1 MALTIPDTEAT
12 LDVEQVF
19 FDDVYEIRERKRQ
32 ARGESYAAAADT
44 KARARMKKN
53 ADDDET
59 LGKPSDP
66 AAFLRIDTQDG
77 DCLYVGNAPVNH
89 DGELYVVSWKA
100 PLALDLRGATID
112 DARGVARLRSYTCR
126 PTNVIDSFG
135 DQVLA
140 ELAERVAE
148 LEDSEVAVARAD
160 EMLQHVLGSS
170 REPEMRQIVETI
182 QAAQAALIGSDPDR
196 LLVIQGGP
204 GTGKTAVALH
214 RLSVIL
220 FQKRALTPDDVLVV
234 GPNATFTR
242 YIGRVMPE
250 LGDDKVR
257 VTDLVQMLGEMRPSR
272 KDTADAARL
281 KGETRMVGFV
291 SRALRD
297 RVRAPEKGATFAV
310 SGVGPVTI
318 GPAEL
323 SQAIDHA
330 FDGSFAGGRSRF
342 REGLKNVVIARAREA
357 ASAAGLSV
365 RGDLAMRIDGSEIDS
380 TVSRIWPTTSPR
392 AFLSSLYGSYPRL
405 IAAAGS
411 DLSAEEVALLQRSAG
426 TRIADQQ
433 WSRED
438 LVVLDE
444 IAAQM
449 GDASHARY
457 AHIVIDEAQDLSP
470 MQVRAVA
477 RRSRD
482 GAMTMV
488 GDIAQST
495 GHWARD
501 DWSEILD
508 LVDSRL
514 PKDVE
519 HLDIGYRVPRSVMDL
534 AARLLPYTAPG
545 LPVPK
550 VVRDVEPGP
559 RFFEVDDLDDV
570 AMRVADIVQEHS
582 SRGRFVGVI
591 CPDRVREDVEA
602 TMRRRGISWQDADEG
617 GLSSSINLVSPV
629 ASKGLEFDSV
639 VVVDPQGIVD
649 AGPQGLRMLFVALTR
664 TTAHLDL
671 VYPTGRIP
679 AELGISSI
687 DETLAVLAATSDG
700 AEHVAEEP
708 AEAASPVEL
717 EDMHVIGAPASDEAA
732 RLSVDSNAPGPAPA
746 SVASLTTR
754 QQRIVEDEA
763 QDIVSML
770 GELLAPVLVAAVIE
784 HAAVLLGAGGG
795 ADRALSERQ
804 VVVVERE
811 AAEIVERLEGTV
823 APSLYTAVLRRATEL
838 LR

>member
-1 MALTIPDTEAT
+1 MALTIPETEAT
-12 LDVEQVF
+12 LEVEQVF

-32 ARGESYAAAADT
+32 ARSESYAAAADT
-44 KARARMKKN
+44 KARARMKQN

-77 DCLYVGNAPVNH
+77 ECLYVGNAPVNH

-100 PLALDLRGATID
+100 PLALNLRGATVD
-112 DARGVARLRSYTCR
+112 DSRGVARLRSFTCR

-140 ELAERVAE
+140 QLAERIAE
-148 LEDSEVAVARAD
+148 LEDSDVAVARAD
-160 EMLQHVLGSS
+160 EMLQQVLGSA

-234 GPNATFTR
+234 GPNATFAR

-257 VTDLVQMLGEMRPSR
+257 VTDLVQMLGETRPSR
-272 KDTADAARL
+272 KDSPDAARL

-291 SRALRD
+291 ARGLRD
-297 RVRAPEKGATFAV
+297 RVRPPEGGATFSV
-310 SGVGPVTI
+310 SGIAPVTI
-318 GPAEL
+318 EPADL

-330 FDGSFAGGRSRF
+330 FDGSFSDGRARF
-342 REGLKNVVIARAREA
+342 REGLKNLVVARAREA
-357 ASAAGLSV
+357 AAAAGYTV
-365 RGDLAMRIDGSEIDS
+365 RGDIAMRIDGSEIES
-380 TVSRIWPTTSPR
+380 AVSRIWPTMSPK
-392 AFLSSLYGSYPRL
+392 AFVSSLYGSYPRL

-411 DLSAEEVALLQRSAG
+411 DLSAEEVALLQRSTG
-426 TRIADQQ
+426 TRITDQQ

-444 IAAQM
+444 VAAQM
-449 GDASHARY
+449 GDTGNARY
-457 AHIVIDEAQDLSP
+457 AHIVVDEAQDLSP

-477 RRSRD
+477 RRSRE

-495 GHWARD
+495 GHWARN

-508 LVDSRL
+508 LVDVRL
-514 PKDVE
+514 PKDIE
-519 HLDIGYRVPRSVMDL
+519 HLDIGYRVPRSVMEL
-534 AARLLPYTAPG
+534 AARLLPHAAPG
-545 LPVPK
+545 IPVPK

-559 RFFEVDDLDDV
+559 RLLEVDDPDDV

-591 CPDRVREDVEA
+591 CPDGIRVDVEA
-602 TMRRRGISWQDADEG
+602 TMRRRGISWQDADKG

-649 AGPQGLRMLFVALTR
+649 AGPQGLRMLYVALTR

-671 VYPTGRIP
+671 IYPMGRIP
-679 AELGISSI
+679 AELGVSSTG
-687 DETLAVLAATSDG
+687 DTLAEAAATDDGETLADGEPDAAPLAELGANRPIKESAPDQVGLPDG
-700 AEHVAEEP
+700 GV
-708 AEAASPVEL
+708 EAPVRAQVSGL
-717 EDMHVIGAPASDEAA
+717 TA
-732 RLSVDSNAPGPAPA
+732 R
-746 SVASLTTR
+746 
-754 QQRIVEDEA
+754 QERIVEDEA
-763 QDIVSML
+763 QDILEVL
-770 GELLAPVLVAAVIE
+770 GEVLAPVLVV
-784 HAAVLLGAGGG
+784 AVL
-795 ADRALSERQ
+795 DRAATLLGVGVGSTRTLTERQ
-804 VVVVERE
+804 TMVVERE
-811 AAEIVERLEGTV
+811 ATETVERLEATV
-823 APSLYTAVLRRATEL
+823 APSLYTAVLRRAIER